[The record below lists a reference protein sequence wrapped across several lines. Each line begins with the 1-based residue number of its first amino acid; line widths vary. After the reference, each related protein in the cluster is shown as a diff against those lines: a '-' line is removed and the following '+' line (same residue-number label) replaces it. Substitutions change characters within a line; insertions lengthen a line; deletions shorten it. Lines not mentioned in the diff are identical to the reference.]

1 MNKSKKKNAVPS
13 SCMQDGS
20 CNFLKTRLSL
30 VLKRPN
36 QAQKLHTSSPC
47 SAYRSNVKFL
57 VFTGIYLGS
66 NPLCSWPGQT
76 WQGSNFNCTE
86 IRRDWEMIQYFF
98 CKSWAPEAVSA
109 ATIYWHSSP
118 VTIKLLQFTKA
129 EERCPS
135 TSCKHLPE
143 AGHFFIRQTSRY
155 CLLWLFHWIV
165 PLNLHESSVKWGT
178 QCKTKCDSPSE
189 QVPAPEACCSPTTP
203 LRSHSISV
211 ALPDPCTTPSWGC
224 LRVYLASCIAF

>member
-1 MNKSKKKNAVPS
+1 
-13 SCMQDGS
+13 
-20 CNFLKTRLSL
+20 
-30 VLKRPN
+30 
-36 QAQKLHTSSPC
+36 
-47 SAYRSNVKFL
+47 
-57 VFTGIYLGS
+57 
-66 NPLCSWPGQT
+66 
-76 WQGSNFNCTE
+76 
-86 IRRDWEMIQYFF
+86 MIQYFF
-98 CKSWAPEAVSA
+98 CKSWAPEAVSS

-178 QCKTKCDSPSE
+178 HCKAKCDSPSE

-211 ALPDPCTTPSWGC
+211 ALPDPCTTHSWGC
-224 LRVYLASCIAF
+224 LRVYLASCIAFWALSPGRRYFNEELNWIYQWHVNGTRQNLLLKAQITTQIQHFMIK